1 MAWGEDEAI
10 DLDVASTGLHVSERI
25 GRDAVSSPPP
35 RPSSASGSASSPR
48 AQKHTARHA
57 TTERARRW
65 WPVRRRMRPGPR
77 TAPTG
82 PPPTYSSCPS
92 PPSQIGG
99 QVHCPPN
106 QVRSRTSSTG
116 CVFCDGEPRAE
127 QVVRGVFSATASRPD
142 RRRHVA
148 RRARRQGTQV
158 PPDPSALAGW
168 GGSLRLGV
176 RIPPD
181 LLRRSVW
188 FTWF

>member
-1 MAWGEDEAI
+1 VGRGRGYRPRRGLDGCSRLGADRPRRHFLSATKTILRIRLSQLSSSPEAHRAPCDHREGEAVVAGSAEDEAG
-10 DLDVASTGLHVSERI
+10 ASH
-25 GRDAVSSPPP
+25 
-35 RPSSASGSASSPR
+35 R
-48 AQKHTARHA
+48 AHRS
-57 TTERARRW
+57 TTHLFFL
-65 WPVRRRMRPGPR
+65 
-77 TAPTG
+77 
-82 PPPTYSSCPS
+82 SLS
-92 PPSQIGG
+92 PSQIGG

-127 QVVRGVFSATASRPD
+127 QVVRGVFSATASGPD